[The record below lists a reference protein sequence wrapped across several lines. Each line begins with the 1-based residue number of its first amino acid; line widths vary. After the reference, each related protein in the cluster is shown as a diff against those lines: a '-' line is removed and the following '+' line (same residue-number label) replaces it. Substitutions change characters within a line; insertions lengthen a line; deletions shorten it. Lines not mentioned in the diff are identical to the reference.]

1 ADANA
6 VTDAMNELVA
16 VAERAMADAALR
28 VKEIEIQLKVRT
40 ADRQHP
46 EAIIY
51 SISDAVLVTD
61 PFDDLVL
68 ANESA
73 ARAFGFDLSNA
84 SRAPM
89 DQAIGDE
96 KVISL
101 IREMRQS
108 NSASGR
114 RIVEHT
120 VKAGNV
126 ERTYKITLSCVADKS
141 NQSPA
146 RVGAVLHDLT
156 KEEDRAREN

>member
-28 VKEIEIQLKVRT
+28 VKEIEIQLKVAT
-40 ADRQHP
+40 AQRQHAQ
-46 EAIIY
+46 AIIY

-73 ARAFGFDLSNA
+73 ARAFGFDLTSVGRTPIA
-84 SRAPM
+84 KVLS
-89 DQAIGDE
+89 DE
-96 KVISL
+96 KVVEM

-108 NSASGR
+108 DTRGGR
-114 RIVEHT
+114 RLGET
-120 VKAGNV
+120 QGKTGGG
-126 ERTYKITLSCVADKS
+126 ETD
-141 NQSPA
+141 
-146 RVGAVLHDLT
+146 
-156 KEEDRAREN
+156 